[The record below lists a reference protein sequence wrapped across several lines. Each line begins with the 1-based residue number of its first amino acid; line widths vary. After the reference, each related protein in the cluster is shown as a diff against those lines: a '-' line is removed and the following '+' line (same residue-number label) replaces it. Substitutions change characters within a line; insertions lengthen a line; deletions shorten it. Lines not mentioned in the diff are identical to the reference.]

1 MSIDLFANLSTM
13 QRCLDYQLRRHSV
26 LASNV
31 ANAETPGYKPLDV
44 SFDSVLTKATQLR
57 TAHPAHMHS
66 VGGDRHA
73 SSLFED
79 PADSPGND
87 GNAVSMEREMG
98 KIVAN
103 SQRYRASVE
112 MISRRLSL
120 LKYAATDGT
129 RR

>member
-1 MSIDLFANLSTM
+1 MIDLFSHLTTTE
-13 QRCLDYQLRRHSV
+13 RCIDYHLKRHGL

-31 ANAETPGYKPLDV
+31 ANAETPGYRPLDM
-44 SFDSVLTKATQLR
+44 SFDAYLSNVKKLR
-57 TAHPAHMHS
+57 TTASRHMGA
-66 VGGDRHA
+66 VGGSRYQ

-79 PADSPGND
+79 PVDSPGND

-103 SQRYRASVE
+103 SQRFRASVE